1 MIFFPSN
8 FNYTF
13 KFIHLKWFFKFNTNK
28 KIHGVCIFLRLNIGC
43 KLYQE
48 FGTVYN
54 FCLVFMSFNCWKT
67 SGSFILNNI
76 TTILQNI
83 YRQANKT
90 NSKAFY
96 NMALSQ
102 TDASMNVRAVLIDAK
117 KCHKHDYTT
126 LKSFFLDI
134 NKILTCKWKSKVSL
148 WQLKNITNLYNLK

>member
-13 KFIHLKWFFKFNTNK
+13 KFIHLKWFFKFNTK
-28 KIHGVCIFLRLNIGC
+28 KNPRSVYIFKVKHRLYTLPGIW
-43 KLYQE
+43 YSIQ
-48 FGTVYN
+48 F
-54 FCLVFMSFNCWKT
+54 FFSFMSFNCWKT
-67 SGSFILNNI
+67 SGNCILNNI

-102 TDASMNVRAVLIDAK
+102 TYASKLVWMSVLYWLMQRSAINM
-117 KCHKHDYTT
+117 TT
-126 LKSFFLDI
+126 QLWNHFFFR
-134 NKILTCKWKSKVSL
+134 
-148 WQLKNITNLYNLK
+148 Y